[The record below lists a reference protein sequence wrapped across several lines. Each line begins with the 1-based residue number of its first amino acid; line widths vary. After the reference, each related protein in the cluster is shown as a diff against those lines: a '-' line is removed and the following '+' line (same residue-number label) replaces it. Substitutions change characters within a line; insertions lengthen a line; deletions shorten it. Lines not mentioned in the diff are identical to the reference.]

1 MKYIALDKFYSKPK
15 LLMTMLVLLTLS
27 MFAIH
32 SHAAQSDAADSGDKI
47 QARFDHMTTG
57 FPLTGA
63 HAIADCGSCH
73 IGGVFKGTPR
83 NCASC
88 HTKGQR
94 VVAIDM
100 TATHFATTEPCDV
113 CHTNTV
119 TFLGARY
126 DHGKAIP
133 GQCTSCH
140 NGVVSTARAPSHTSG
155 VKLTNS
161 CDNCHR
167 TFAWLPASWNHVGV
181 APGTCGALCH
191 NGVGAPGRPSNHLT
205 ASTIGR
211 STYEC
216 DSCHNFFAWTPNNY
230 SHADSHYGSGLCAN
244 CHSYTLGTN
253 NTPIFTSHMAIT
265 GACNTCHTS
274 TSTWLNA
281 SGGMPSNHIP
291 FNSGA
296 ICTNCHISDYVTKV
310 ATTTMHSLSSSY
322 SCATCHISPN
332 AYTGSPN
339 TQQTKGSHSGS
350 SGSNCSNCHS
360 QANSYTS
367 WSHN

>member
-1 MKYIALDKFYSKPK
+1 MKHIALDKFYSKPK
-15 LLMTMLVLLTLS
+15 LLMTMLVMLTLS

-32 SHAAQSDAADSGDKI
+32 SKAAQTDATSAGDNI
-47 QARFDHMTTG
+47 QVRFDHMTTG

-94 VVAIDM
+94 VIAIDM
-100 TATHFATTEPCDV
+100 SATHFATTEPCDV

-126 DHGKAIP
+126 DHGKAVP

-140 NGVVSTARAPSHTSG
+140 NGVVSTGRAPSHTSG
-155 VKLTNS
+155 AKATRS
-161 CDNCHR
+161 CDSCHR

-181 APGTCGALCH
+181 APGTCSTCH
-191 NGVGAPGRPSNHLT
+191 NNAGAPGRPANHLT
-205 ASTIGR
+205 SATQGR
-211 STYEC
+211 ATFEC

-230 SHADSHYGSGLCAN
+230 SHADSNFGSGLCAN
-244 CHSYTLGTN
+244 CHSYTLGIN

-274 TSTWLNA
+274 ITTWLNA
-281 SGGMPSNHIP
+281 AGGMPSNHIP
-291 FNSGA
+291 FNSGTP
-296 ICTNCHISDYVTKV
+296 CTSCHISDYVTKV
-310 ATTTMHSLSSSY
+310 STTTMHSLSSSY
-322 SCATCHISPN
+322 TCAYCHLGN
-332 AYTGSPN
+332 AYSGSPN
-339 TQQTKGSHSGS
+339 NLQVNSTSHHSTSSCTGSCHTQAASYSNWS
-350 SGSNCSNCHS
+350 SN
-360 QANSYTS
+360 
-367 WSHN
+367 

>member
-1 MKYIALDKFYSKPK
+1 MKHIALDKFYSKPK
-15 LLMTMLVLLTLS
+15 LLMTMLVMLTLS

-32 SHAAQSDAADSGDKI
+32 SKAAQTDAASAGDNI
-47 QARFDHMTTG
+47 QVRFDHMTTG

-126 DHGKAIP
+126 DHGKAVP
-133 GQCTSCH
+133 GQCASCH
-140 NGVVSTARAPSHTSG
+140 NGMVSTGRAPSHTSG
-155 VKLTNS
+155 AKATRS
-161 CDNCHR
+161 CDSCHR

-181 APGTCGALCH
+181 APGTCSTCH
-191 NGVGAPGRPSNHLT
+191 NNAGAPGRPANHLT
-205 ASTIGR
+205 SATQGR
-211 STYEC
+211 ATFEC

-230 SHADSHYGSGLCAN
+230 SHADSNFGSGACAN
-244 CHSYTLGTN
+244 CHSYQTGIN
-253 NTPIFTSHMAIT
+253 NTPIFSSHTSQGLT
-265 GACNTCHTS
+265 TPCQSCHTS
-274 TSTWLNA
+274 TSSWLNA
-281 SGGMPSNHIP
+281 IGGMP
-291 FNSGA
+291 
-296 ICTNCHISDYVTKV
+296 
-310 ATTTMHSLSSSY
+310 ATG
-322 SCATCHISPN
+322 HISPSLFN
-332 AYTGSPN
+332 PSSISCAACHPTAATWVTGSALHANVIATPCESCHLTGANITGATQKNHNQPTPCANCHHSYTGW
-339 TQQTKGSHSGS
+339 GG
-350 SGSNCSNCHS
+350 
-360 QANSYTS
+360 
-367 WSHN
+367 